1 MKNKK
6 DNNKKWNLN
15 NILHTRLFLIFS
27 IVLVVLLSISV
38 IKELIRRTEINREI
52 NLMSAEITA
61 LNDNNQ
67 ELSTLVDYFNSS
79 AFQEKEVK
87 TRLNLKANGE
97 KVVFLSN
104 TDKNSINFNINAE
117 AINENNVDSVNTN
130 NPQKWLNYFFKL

>member
-15 NILHTRLFLIFS
+15 SILHSRFFLIFS
-27 IVLVVLLSISV
+27 IVLMVLLSISV

-52 NLMSAEITA
+52 TQMSAEITA
-61 LNDNNQ
+61 LNNNNQ
-67 ELSTLVDYFNSS
+67 ELSALVDYFNSS

-87 TRLNLKANGE
+87 TRLNLKASGE

-104 TDKNSINFNINAE
+104 TDKNSINFNINSE
-117 AINENNVDSVNTN
+117 VSNETKVSSASAN